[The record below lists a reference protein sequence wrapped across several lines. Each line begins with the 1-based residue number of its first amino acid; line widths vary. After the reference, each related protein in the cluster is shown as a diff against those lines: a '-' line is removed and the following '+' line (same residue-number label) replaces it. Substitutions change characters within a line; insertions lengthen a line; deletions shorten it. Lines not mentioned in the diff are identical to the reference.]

1 MCFSPKIK
9 TPQIDTNAMRAVDPA
24 PLTAEPKAVQFG
36 GSDDDSTSSSSEVGT
51 GNSKANAKVKLD
63 SPTSSPTSGKTKSGV
78 RKSIANKAFGV

>member
-9 TPQIDTNAMRAVDPA
+9 TPQVDTNAMRAVDPA

-36 GSDDDSTSSSSEVGT
+36 GSDEPIASSSEVGT

-63 SPTSSPTSGKTKSGV
+63 NPASESTSSKTKSGV